1 MCCVRGEYGRKTLSV
16 NRKTKGGRGGE
27 TLKGETAGEHGRT
40 RVRGRR
46 WKGGEADELTPGSRV
61 SQGASMQGMLPD
73 SPWYWLVSRPGIHL
87 AHPYFT
93 LSVAEGGEIGSGLGV
108 CVCVYVCVYTWGQ
121 LVLGLRGCG
130 GGVLF

>member
-1 MCCVRGEYGRKTLSV
+1 MRERVSMEGHGCVGDGGWGE
-16 NRKTKGGRGGE
+16 E
-27 TLKGETAGEHGRT
+27 
-40 RVRGRR
+40 
-46 WKGGEADELTPGSRV
+46 DELTPGSRV

-108 CVCVYVCVYTWGQ
+108 CVCVCTWGQ
-121 LVLGLRGCG
+121 LVLGLRGAGAGCYSKEREYDG
-130 GGVLF
+130 KQES